1 MTSWRS
7 GRGLG
12 SVKITPSCLRECYT
26 HPLEGALIVKRNSI
40 ISMTVTLESAMELL
54 AGEPGCIGNRRIRLK
69 RVACLDAELLEQLEG
84 KRLEIL
90 AERSSRSLYDKSRTD
105 AVIVKYGISRASS
118 FVLPVAG
125 MRGRLQV

>member
-1 MTSWRS
+1 
-7 GRGLG
+7 
-12 SVKITPSCLRECYT
+12 
-26 HPLEGALIVKRNSI
+26 
-40 ISMTVTLESAMELL
+40 MTVTLESAMELL
-54 AGEPGCIGNRRIRLK
+54 AGEPGCIGNRRIRIK